1 LVNDRRLQIRAY
13 PEPCLC
19 LTTLGLLGLLALI
32 SGCNSKPDMP
42 DGVQLI
48 EKPALGNL
56 DPSAQNR
63 LAALTQELLQSQAF
77 EGTPLTFPELAKQY
91 ANVGDAFQSYGI
103 IDQAIVCYQNAIIL
117 DKTAP
122 AAWHYHLAQSLRK
135 NGDFE
140 TAVAQY
146 KITVKLL
153 SEQKST
159 NKQKLAALFRLG
171 ECQLELTLD
180 EDARSAFQTAL
191 TVGSNIDNAVC
202 HLAIGQTYLQSDPSE
217 AISHLLRALESS
229 PRATNVHYSLMMAY
243 RKVKNMRQAKYHQE
257 QFQKGEGVVTL
268 TDPFQARLE
277 EMKDTARSF
286 RIRGDNNLFK
296 HGNVTAAR
304 DNYLKAI
311 ELDPADPTLY
321 LNLGVAYLRLGD
333 NENAKQC
340 FLKTLELS
348 PTNSLALAN
357 LGIITQAAGNA
368 DEAIKLLSQAAKL
381 GPNNHIIL
389 MKYGNALFEK
399 SLTEQALQQY
409 LLIIQREPANQEGLT
424 WVAKCYLQLGQ
435 FSQAQTHLE
444 SALAIYEDD
453 VPLQLMAI
461 LAMSAPTD
469 ESKRNP
475 QQARLLLESIDSN
488 SFPAEHAA
496 ASGMVAAA
504 AGDYDKA
511 IVHQNRAIEQATNQ
525 ERADLLP
532 QLQTNLLRYQE
543 QMLPTVN

>member
-1 LVNDRRLQIRAY
+1 
-13 PEPCLC
+13 
-19 LTTLGLLGLLALI
+19 
-32 SGCNSKPDMP
+32 
-42 DGVQLI
+42 
-48 EKPALGNL
+48 
-56 DPSAQNR
+56 
-63 LAALTQELLQSQAF
+63 
-77 EGTPLTFPELAKQY
+77 
-91 ANVGDAFQSYGI
+91 
-103 IDQAIVCYQNAIIL
+103 
-117 DKTAP
+117 
-122 AAWHYHLAQSLRK
+122 
-135 NGDFE
+135 
-140 TAVAQY
+140 
-146 KITVKLL
+146 
-153 SEQKST
+153 
-159 NKQKLAALFRLG
+159 
-171 ECQLELTLD
+171 
-180 EDARSAFQTAL
+180 
-191 TVGSNIDNAVC
+191 
-202 HLAIGQTYLQSDPSE
+202 
-217 AISHLLRALESS
+217 
-229 PRATNVHYSLMMAY
+229 MMAY